1 MPDAQLTN
9 KLSVRETASPRCP
22 LCCGAMEILHVVS
35 GRPGFEHWT
44 LRCNRCGLVHQ
55 AQAAADP
62 ISSEALRW
70 CDGELRPPQ

>member
-9 KLSVRETASPRCP
+9 KLPPRQLVRPRCP
-22 LCCGAMEILHVVS
+22 MCQAHMEVLQVAS

-44 LRCNRCGLVHQ
+44 LRCKKCGLIHE

-62 ISSEALRW
+62 INSEALGW
-70 CDGELRPPQ
+70 FDGELKPPR